1 MKILSAFHLEVIPD
15 LRQISMFCIEIIKKE
30 EFLDCKLNKVEN
42 SNGNYNFFD
51 FVNKVSYY
59 FRYNN
64 NIYKYHVLICRYI
77 FCILELCIFLL

>member
-1 MKILSAFHLEVIPD
+1 VNCLSFELTPCGDCHIPNED
-15 LRQISMFCIEIIKKE
+15 IKCFSSGSQIKNSMFCMEIIKKE
-30 EFLDCKLNKVEN
+30 KFLDCKLNKVEN

-64 NIYKYHVLICRYI
+64 K
-77 FCILELCIFLL
+77 